1 MDNLSNAYFNLVDV
15 YKTLKAN
22 DVLHLKRVHGGTE
35 NQDTIGDLLE
45 DVIEELEE
53 AVK

>member
-22 DVLHLKRVHGGTE
+22 DLLNLKRVHDGTE

-45 DVIEELEE
+45 DAIEELENE
-53 AVK
+53 F